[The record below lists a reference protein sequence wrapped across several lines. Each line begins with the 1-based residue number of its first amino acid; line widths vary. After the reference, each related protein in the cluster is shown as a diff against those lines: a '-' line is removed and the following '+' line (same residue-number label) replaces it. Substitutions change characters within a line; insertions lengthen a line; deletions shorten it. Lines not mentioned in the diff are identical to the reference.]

1 MNDLTELKALLERF
15 GIRYDTFA
23 QLRPDSYLHALAS
36 HSMEELELVL
46 SLLVQPGLTLE
57 QAREECPVWPEGTRL
72 AGKLPGKTALGE
84 IGTLLRTEQALAG
97 LQEVGEFIDRVKGKM
112 ADVPGAQTSGVLDS
126 VCALI
131 GQELVAEKMAGTPLT
146 GRLEVVD
153 RLLNKETLERETLA
167 TQVRAKQKERDQELK
182 AEQIEINRQKFQ
194 RDTCKLFL
202 KWFADQQAKTIATG
216 PSSNTEKIEQLGQ
229 LMFGEE
235 WS

>member
-57 QAREECPVWPEGTRL
+57 QAREECPVWPDGTRL

-112 ADVPGAQTSGVLDS
+112 SEVPGADSSGVLDS

-131 GQELVAEKMAGTPLT
+131 GQELVAEKMSGKALT
-146 GRLEVVD
+146 DRMEVVD
-153 RLLNKETLERETLA
+153 RLLNKERLERESKF
-167 TQVRAKQKERDQELK
+167 RAVQAKAKERDQDLK
-182 AEQIEINRQKFQ
+182 QEQIAIARERLALLERQAAQAQAAGDVVKSQ
-194 RDTCKLFL
+194 LSPEE
-202 KWFADQQAKTIATG
+202 QQARLKEI
-216 PSSNTEKIEQLGQ
+216 
-229 LMFGEE
+229 FGMG
-235 WS
+235 